1 MIWKIIKTKMKI
13 PNLFEK
19 ERRGK
24 MMRKIWDKY
33 RVETRLFLFILLC
46 IVLLMI
52 VSGLE
57 FLYVNHTVPDTIP
70 DQPEEVEEPLEQE
83 EISSSEEDL
92 FPEDEIELVFCDCD
106 AIIAEYE
113 TERVQKEMLAQLV
126 QAEAGNQPLT
136 GMRFVV
142 DVVLNRVDDP
152 RFPDTIEEVIF
163 QGGPTQF
170 SVTVNGMFESA
181 ADNISKEALLAV
193 ELEWEE
199 RLDYGILY
207 FSSTKTPVN
216 GKNAFKYFDH
226 WFSY

>member
-1 MIWKIIKTKMKI
+1 MREFWNKWGEVIILALIDGILMVCLWLIIRYDINHNEEIKSDI
-13 PNLFEK
+13 QV
-19 ERRGK
+19 
-24 MMRKIWDKY
+24 
-33 RVETRLFLFILLC
+33 VE
-46 IVLLMI
+46 
-52 VSGLE
+52 SSE
-57 FLYVNHTVPDTIP
+57 S
-70 DQPEEVEEPLEQE
+70 EEV
-83 EISSSEEDL
+83 SSSEKDL
-92 FPEDEIELVFCDCD
+92 FPEDEIEFVFCDCD
-106 AIIAEYE
+106 AIIAKYE
-113 TERVQKEMLAQLV
+113 EERVQKEMLAQLV

-181 ADNISKEALLAV
+181 ADNISEEALLAV